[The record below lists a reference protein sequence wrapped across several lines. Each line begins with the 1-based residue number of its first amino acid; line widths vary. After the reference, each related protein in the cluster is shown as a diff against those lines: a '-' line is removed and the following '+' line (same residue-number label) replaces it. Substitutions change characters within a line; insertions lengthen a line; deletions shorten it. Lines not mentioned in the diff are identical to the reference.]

1 MPVGRRD
8 DFGTAANG
16 LRVNDYCHFCLQG
29 GSFTE
34 PTITKQA
41 MIDRCTEIMAQRGV
55 MPPAQARALM
65 TEVIPTLKR
74 WK

>member
-1 MPVGRRD
+1 
-8 DFGTAANG
+8 
-16 LRVNDYCHFCLQG
+16 
-29 GSFTE
+29 
-34 PTITKQA
+34 